1 MPTSSV
7 IISFSVEN
15 VARADILLTSSRAFY
30 RFATSDTGEEGSV
43 PYNNLDDTIS
53 TILDMLTN
61 LDGDLMPSDVK
72 CEVIINSNNLETR
85 YDNSNISLHCYNSL
99 ISILFKISD
108 EFTFIRGFK

>member
-30 RFATSDTGEEGSV
+30 RFATSDSGEEGSV

-61 LDGDLMPSDVK
+61 LNGDLMPSDVK
-72 CEVIINSNNLETR
+72 CEVIINANNSKTT
-85 YDNSNISLHCYNSL
+85 YNNSNISQSCYNSL
-99 ISILFKISD
+99 ITLLSQISD

>member
-30 RFATSDTGEEGSV
+30 RFATSDTGEDGSV

-72 CEVIINSNNLETR
+72 CEVIINANNSKTT
-85 YDNSNISLHCYNSL
+85 YNNSNISQSCYNSL
-99 ISILFKISD
+99 ITLLSQISD